1 MDSVEIET
9 AAQGLVQDGRS
20 FMDNFAASVRGG
32 VGFANHIQH
41 TVSGMRKHDLS
52 GERSDIICAQLDDI
66 KYNTGRKLFWWT
78 STIITICLGLF
89 LLAQLVQ
96 LGTYLSTLIQYQ
108 EAFRKMWDEDKESR
122 RQQLYELR
130 RQNTLQEE
138 IRSRVATA
146 RRGGRPDISPAPRPP
161 PLHDPEVNA
170 ALDAAPP
177 PGPQRDEWVHRVA
190 QIAQRLRQA
199 QEQHAQQEE

>member
-1 MDSVEIET
+1 MDSVEIEA

-41 TVSGMRKHDLS
+41 T
-52 GERSDIICAQLDDI
+52 LDDI

-138 IRSRVATA
+138 IRSRVAAA